1 MTRKS
6 TILGAA
12 IFVLF
17 GSTSLPTL
25 AQDTSSTCTNAGRT
39 YTLGQTVC
47 IAACH
52 GARRLARCDVV
63 VETASWVYIS
73 EVCPS
78 AMFVPPP
85 PAGLSQTPL
94 IAAMTPLPGPLKMSP
109 IAPAISVQLA
119 NLQIGSLPIR

>member
-1 MTRKS
+1 MTRQS
-6 TILGAA
+6 TIFGAA
-12 IFVLF
+12 LFVLL
-17 GSTSLPTL
+17 GSTSLPAV
-25 AQDTSSTCTNAGRT
+25 AQDTSSTCSNAGRS

-52 GARRLARCDVV
+52 GARRLARCDMV

-78 AMFVPPP
+78 ALFIPPP
-85 PAGLSQTPL
+85 PTDLSQTPL
-94 IAAMTPLPGPLKMSP
+94 IAAMTPLPGPLKMSA

-119 NLQIGSLPIR
+119 NLETGTPAIR

>member
-6 TILGAA
+6 TILGA
-12 IFVLF
+12 VLF
-17 GSTSLPTL
+17 VVIGSASLPAL

-52 GARRLARCDVV
+52 GARRLARCDLVI
-63 VETASWVYIS
+63 ETASWVYIS

-85 PAGLSQTPL
+85 PSDLSQTPL
-94 IAAMTPLPGPLKMSP
+94 IAAMTPLPGPLKMST
-109 IAPAISVQLA
+109 IAPTISVQLA
-119 NLQIGSLPIR
+119 NLQIGTLPIR